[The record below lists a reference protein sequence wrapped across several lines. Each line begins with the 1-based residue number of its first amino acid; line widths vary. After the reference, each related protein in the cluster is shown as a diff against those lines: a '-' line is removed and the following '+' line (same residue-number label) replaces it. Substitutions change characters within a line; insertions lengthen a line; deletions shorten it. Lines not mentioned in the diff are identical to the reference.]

1 VDSTR
6 LRSGTRSSRPGSG
19 HARRGRLNSRPT
31 RGRGEMADARVL
43 EARGEIRAGSSPV
56 ARISSTDRRA
66 PWGRRGCRGVGPSS
80 PVARISSTDRRA
92 PWGRRGCRGVGPS
105 SPVARIQRQGGAT
118 EGAGARHCEATYLRR
133 WPKQPR
139 PATIR
144 LGSGSTRS
152 LRPTPIS
159 GGLAM
164 TALLACG
171 RQTARRPERAT
182 MPFTMRYRNQSEMRP
197 QASQPGA
204 ISRSHRGD
212 VIR

>member
-1 VDSTR
+1 MVPGGVRHLASGGVAVDSTR

-43 EARGEIRAGSSPV
+43 EARGEIRAG
-56 ARISSTDRRA
+56 
-66 PWGRRGCRGVGPSS
+66 SS

-182 MPFTMRYRNQSEMRP
+182 MPFTMRYRNQSEMRT

>member
-1 VDSTR
+1 MDSTR

-66 PWGRRGCRGVGPSS
+66 PWGRRGCREVGPSS
-80 PVARISSTDRRA
+80 PVARTTQHGLPGALGTSDDKTSVGQSSRPHSA
-92 PWGRRGCRGVGPS
+92 PRWRDGGRRGSSLRGHVPTSMAEATPS
-105 SPVARIQRQGGAT
+105 SHYQA
-118 EGAGARHCEATYLRR
+118 
-133 WPKQPR
+133 
-139 PATIR
+139 
-144 LGSGSTRS
+144 GSGSTRS